1 MIQYNGRV
9 DFGLT
14 TSMIVTED
22 KDKPDHHKSI
32 QPSLFIQFIF
42 SFPLNFE
49 PTVTDEDA
57 EAADT
62 VTMEATTG
70 RPRREVSKPRYLVD
84 YV

>member
-1 MIQYNGRV
+1 MR
-9 DFGLT
+9 
-14 TSMIVTED
+14 
-22 KDKPDHHKSI
+22 PI
-32 QPSLFIQFIF
+32 QPY
-42 SFPLNFE
+42 
-49 PTVTDEDA
+49 DEDA